1 MAEMEKRRR
10 RASAEVGMG
19 ETAEVEQQETEI
31 DLLELFYNLL
41 ENWKLLAAAVIAGAL
56 IMALISLLILTPIY
70 EATAKLYVM
79 PQSDSAINVSDLQI
93 GSYLTSD
100 YQEVFKTWEVHEQVL
115 QNLGLDYT
123 YEQLEGML
131 TISNPSDTRMLY
143 ITVSSPDPV
152 EATNIANEY
161 ANVARDYIYR
171 MMGTD
176 EPSLFSVAL
185 EPVDPVSP
193 RKTLNTILGGLVGGL
208 LVAAFLIVRF
218 IMDDKIKTADDITK
232 YIGIPTLAIVPA
244 VGSQKK
250 ASANPRGRQGR

>member
-93 GSYLTSD
+93 GKVD
-100 YQEVFKTWEVHEQVL
+100 YV
-115 QNLGLDYT
+115 
-123 YEQLEGML
+123 
-131 TISNPSDTRMLY
+131 
-143 ITVSSPDPV
+143 
-152 EATNIANEY
+152 
-161 ANVARDYIYR
+161 IY
-171 MMGTD
+171 
-176 EPSLFSVAL
+176 
-185 EPVDPVSP
+185 
-193 RKTLNTILGGLVGGL
+193 
-208 LVAAFLIVRF
+208 
-218 IMDDKIKTADDITK
+218 
-232 YIGIPTLAIVPA
+232 
-244 VGSQKK
+244 
-250 ASANPRGRQGR
+250 